1 MLHRPVKYN
10 NWIKKFEYSNVRFL
24 FYQTLTG
31 IGKMFVS
38 VAPMFPPFLLHNPK
52 HAPQSMDLRC
62 IACQNNSNTCST
74 TFPVASL
81 PFPPS
86 ITSLLSF
93 HSLPCVA
100 LRCVALRCL
109 ALPCVALP
117 CLALPCFALPFLA
130 LPCFALPCFA
140 LPCLALPCFALPC
153 LALPCLALP
162 GLAFGCLWL
171 PCLALPLLALP

>member
-74 TFPVASL
+74 TFPVGCL

-100 LRCVALRCL
+100 LRCVALCCL

-117 CLALPCFALPFLA
+117 CLALRCLA
-130 LPCFALPCFA
+130 LPYLALSCLV
-140 LPCLALPCFALPC
+140 LPCLA
-153 LALPCLALP
+153 
-162 GLAFGCLWL
+162 
-171 PCLALPLLALP
+171 

>member
-52 HAPQSMDLRC
+52 HAPQSMHLRC

-81 PFPPS
+81 S
-86 ITSLLSF
+86 SCITSLIPF
-93 HSLPCVA
+93 LPF
-100 LRCVALRCL
+100 LALRCL
-109 ALPCVALP
+109 ALRCVGLR
-117 CLALPCFALPFLA
+117 CV
-130 LPCFALPCFA
+130 
-140 LPCLALPCFALPC
+140 ALPC

-162 GLAFGCLWL
+162 YLAL
-171 PCLALPLLALP
+171 PCLA

>member
-93 HSLPCVA
+93 HSLPCVV
-100 LRCVALRCL
+100 LRCLALPCLALRCL
-109 ALPCVALP
+109 ALPCPALP
-117 CLALPCFALPFLA
+117 CLVLACLVSTSQVLTSLVLACLVLSCGCFVLWLFCLVLSFSFSLLFALSLS
-130 LPCFALPCFA
+130 L
-140 LPCLALPCFALPC
+140 
-153 LALPCLALP
+153 
-162 GLAFGCLWL
+162 
-171 PCLALPLLALP
+171 